1 MYRNASE
8 LLEVTKRLDCNIWE
22 VVLKN
27 EIKTSDRTA
36 DAIRSQMLETFRVM
50 QNSASFAQDNDIRSI
65 SGLIGGDAKK
75 VNEYRKTNKT
85 ICGDSVNIAIS
96 RALSSSEV
104 NASMGRIVAAPTA
117 GSCGILPAAIITAG
131 EKITASD
138 DQLVNALLTA
148 SGIGQIIAKN
158 ATLSGAEGGC
168 QAECGSASAM
178 AAAALVEMYGGTP
191 DAALHAAAIAI
202 SNILGLVCD
211 PVAGLVEVPCANR
224 NAMGVVNA
232 MLCADMALAG
242 VTSIIPFDEMIEA
255 MYKVGRLMPV
265 AFKETALGG
274 VATTPT
280 ALRLKSEIFNK

>member
-1 MYRNASE
+1 MYRNAYE
-8 LLEVTKRLDCNIWE
+8 LLEITKKLDCNIWE
-22 VVLKN
+22 VVLQN
-27 EIKTSDRTA
+27 ESKTTDKPVNV
-36 DAIRSQMLETFRVM
+36 IRDQMLETFRVM
-50 QNSASFAQDNDIRSI
+50 QNSAAFAQENYIKSI

-75 VNEYRKTNKT
+75 VNEYRKANKT

-131 EKITASD
+131 EKIDASEE
-138 DQLVNALLTA
+138 QLVNGLLTA

-178 AAAALVEMYGGTP
+178 AAAALVEMYGGSP
-191 DAALHAAAIAI
+191 AAAFHAATIAI

-242 VTSIIPFDEMIEA
+242 VTSIIPFDEIVEA

-274 VATTPT
+274 IAATPT

>member
-8 LLEVTKRLDCNIWE
+8 LLEITKKLNCNIWE

-27 EIKTSDRTA
+27 EVKTTDRTV
-36 DAIRSQMLETFRVM
+36 DDIRNQMRETFKVM
-50 QNSASFAQDNDIRSI
+50 QNSAAFAQENDIKSI

-75 VNEYRKTNKT
+75 VNEYRKSRKT

-131 EKITASD
+131 EKIDASD
-138 DQLVNALLTA
+138 EQLVNGLLTA
-148 SGIGQIIAKN
+148 SGIGQIIARN

-191 DAALHAAAIAI
+191 EAALHAATISI

-265 AFKETALGG
+265 DFKETTLGG
-274 VATTPT
+274 IATTPT
-280 ALRLKSEIFNK
+280 AQRLKTEIFGK

>member
-8 LLEVTKRLDCNIWE
+8 LLEATKNLDCNIWE
-22 VVLKN
+22 VVLEN
-27 EIKTSDRTA
+27 EIKISDRTA
-36 DAIRSQMLETFRVM
+36 SAIRGQMLETFSVM
-50 QNSASFAQDNDIRSI
+50 QNSAAFAQESDIKSI

-75 VNEYRKTNKT
+75 VNEYRKNNKT

-131 EKITASD
+131 EQIAASD
-138 DQLVNALLTA
+138 EQLVNALLTA

-178 AAAALVEMYGGTP
+178 AAAALVEMYGGSP
-191 DAALHAAAIAI
+191 DAAFHAAAIAI

-255 MYKVGRLMPV
+255 MYKVGRQMPV

-274 VATTPT
+274 IAATPT
-280 ALRLKSEIFNK
+280 ALRLKTEIFHK